1 MKSEV
6 LKLKEEVAEAI
17 EAVVPFVLAEY
28 IKSIGEK
35 YNRLHKLVSASYSN
49 HGLPLYNPENMEVVV
64 GTSTGKE
71 VKLSLATILAHID
84 SLRGPENERETQP
97 SQKKL
102 H

>member
-6 LKLKEEVAEAI
+6 LKL
-17 EAVVPFVLAEY
+17 
-28 IKSIGEK
+28 
-35 YNRLHKLVSASYSN
+35 
-49 HGLPLYNPENMEVVV
+49 MEVVV